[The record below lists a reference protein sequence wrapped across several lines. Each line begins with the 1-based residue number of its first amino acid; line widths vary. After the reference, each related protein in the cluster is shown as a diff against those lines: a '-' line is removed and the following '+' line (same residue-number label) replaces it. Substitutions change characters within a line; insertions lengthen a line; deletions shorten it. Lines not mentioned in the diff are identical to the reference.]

1 MNQVIVYLVVLL
13 TISSPIVFGAIDDI
27 EDIEEDIG
35 ALEPTTSASTG
46 ASSSSTSTTSSTSIT
61 SPTITTSSTSSG
73 TTPDLSRGTTSKPNG
88 LHLPNLSNIFQG
100 NNRPSSNG
108 SNNAF
113 QLPNLSNILQGNNTL
128 RPSSGSNNA
137 FQFPNPWQG
146 FQNIGKIP
154 SDLVQQAAKLSL
166 QPTISHFQDILKSL
180 IKEPNENDELISAV
194 QRTIDSCHKLVTDA
208 PNLGKAE
215 NVARDIQTR
224 NFIKQLSQ
232 PFDQLRN
239 IFNLRM

>member
-13 TISSPIVFGAIDDI
+13 TISSPVVFGAIDDI

-61 SPTITTSSTSSG
+61 SPTITTSSTSSS
-73 TTPDLSRGTTSKPNG
+73 TTPDPSSSTTSKPNG
-88 LHLPNLSNIFQG
+88 FDISNASNIFQG

-137 FQFPNPWQG
+137 FQFPNPLQG

-180 IKEPNENDELISAV
+180 IKEPNNDELISAV
-194 QRTIDSCHKLVTDA
+194 QRTIDSFKELVNDA

-215 NVARDIQTR
+215 NVARDIQMR

-232 PFDQLRN
+232 PFEQLRN